1 MNWYAVFWLVAM
13 VVFLIAEAASVSLVS
28 IWFAAGALIAII
40 ASLFG
45 AGLKLQIIL
54 FLGVSAVL
62 LLSLRSVV
70 RRYITP
76 HTTRTNVDSMIG
88 RVGVVTTPVNNIA
101 ALGQVL
107 IAGSEWSAR
116 STTGEPLPE
125 GMKVRVDRIEGVKV
139 FVSEAEISAKE

>member
-1 MNWYAVFWLVAM
+1 MNWNAIFWLIAM
-13 VVFLIAEAASVSLVS
+13 VIFIAAEAATVTLVS
-28 IWFAAGALIAII
+28 IWFAAGALVAII
-40 ASLFG
+40 AALLG
-45 AGLKLQIIL
+45 AGIRLQVIL

-62 LLSLRSVV
+62 LFSLRSVV

-76 HTTRTNVDSMIG
+76 HTTRTNVDSVIG
-88 RVGVVTTPVNNIA
+88 SIGVVTIPVNNIA
-101 ALGQVL
+101 VTGQVM

-139 FVSEAEISAKE
+139 FVSEAEVSVKE